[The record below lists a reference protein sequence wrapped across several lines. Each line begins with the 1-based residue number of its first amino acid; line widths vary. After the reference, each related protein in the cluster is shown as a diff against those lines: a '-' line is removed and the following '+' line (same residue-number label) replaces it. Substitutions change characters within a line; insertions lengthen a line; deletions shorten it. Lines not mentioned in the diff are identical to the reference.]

1 MPSKP
6 LYEAIAPGKLL
17 PAQLARVIGGS
28 LACEM
33 AGHSDA
39 VRGIVRVL
47 YRGF

>member
-6 LYEAIAPGKLL
+6 LYEAIAPGMLR
-17 PAQLARVIGGS
+17 LARLAEVRGGS

-33 AGHSDA
+33 AGHFDV

-47 YRGF
+47 YQGL